1 MITLIPPLGIL
12 IDIPLGILMW
22 TLSLQFVL
30 GIFISEDSRLKFVQ
44 IIRGLN
50 TPVLLLTNLI
60 RPGFI
65 IDRLAPLY
73 AALILFIARYY
84 LFPLIISFDVESFT
98 QMPLEKLLLSAK
110 TDLGLYPNSTDRNSS

>member
-1 MITLIPPLGIL
+1 MITIIPPLGIL

-22 TLSLQFVL
+22 TLSVQFVL
-30 GIFISEDSRLKFVQ
+30 GIFISENTRLKFVQ
-44 IIRGLN
+44 IIRGVN
-50 TPVLLLTNLI
+50 TPVLVLTNLI

-84 LFPLIISFDVESFT
+84 LFPLIIGFDVESFT

-110 TDLGLYPNSTDRNSS
+110 TDLGL

>member
-22 TLSLQFVL
+22 TLSVQFSL
-30 GIFISEDSRLKFVQ
+30 GIFIRENSQLRFAQV
-44 IIRGLN
+44 IRGFN
-50 TPVLLLTNLI
+50 TPVLMLTNLI
-60 RPGFI
+60 RPSFV

-84 LFPLIISFDVESFT
+84 LFPLIIGFDVESFT

-110 TDLGLYPNSTDRNSS
+110 TDLGL

>member
-12 IDIPLGILMW
+12 IDIPFGILMW

-30 GIFISEDSRLKFVQ
+30 GIFISENSLLKFVQ
-44 IIRGLN
+44 IIRGVN
-50 TPVLLLTNLI
+50 TPVLVLTNLI

-84 LFPLIISFDVESFT
+84 LFPLIIGFDVESFT

-110 TDLGLYPNSTDRNSS
+110 TDLGL

>member
-22 TLSLQFVL
+22 TLSLQFVV

-50 TPVLLLTNLI
+50 IAVLVLTNLI

-73 AALILFIARYY
+73 AALIVFIARYY
-84 LFPLIISFDVESFT
+84 LFPLIIGFDVESFT

-110 TDLGLYPNSTDRNSS
+110 TDLGL

>member
-44 IIRGLN
+44 IIREVN
-50 TPVLLLTNLI
+50 TPVLVLTNLI

-84 LFPLIISFDVESFT
+84 LFPLIIGFDVESFT

-110 TDLGLYPNSTDRNSS
+110 TDLGL

>member
-22 TLSLQFVL
+22 TLSLQFLL
-30 GIFISEDSRLKFVQ
+30 GIFINENSRLRFVQ
-44 IIRGLN
+44 IIRGVN
-50 TPVLLLTNLI
+50 TPVLMLTNLI
-60 RPGFI
+60 RPGFV

-84 LFPLIISFDVESFT
+84 LFPLIIGFDVESFT

-110 TDLGLYPNSTDRNSS
+110 TDLAL

>member
-1 MITLIPPLGIL
+1 MAGHDFARGPFF
-12 IDIPLGILMW
+12 MC
-22 TLSLQFVL
+22 LSNSVL
-30 GIFISEDSRLKFVQ
+30 CIFFSPARLVT
-44 IIRGLN
+44 IAVSSIAAPHIWPDIRGLN
-50 TPVLLLTNLI
+50 TPVLVLANLI

-84 LFPLIISFDVESFT
+84 LFPLIIGFDVESFT

-110 TDLGLYPNSTDRNSS
+110 TDLGL

>member
-22 TLSLQFVL
+22 TLSVQFSL
-30 GIFISEDSRLKFVQ
+30 GIFISENSQLRFAQV
-44 IIRGLN
+44 IRGFN
-50 TPVLLLTNLI
+50 TPVLMLTNLI
-60 RPGFI
+60 RPSFV

-84 LFPLIISFDVESFT
+84 LFPLIIGFDVESFT

-110 TDLGLYPNSTDRNSS
+110 TNLTS

>member
-30 GIFISEDSRLKFVQ
+30 GIFISQDSRLKFVQ
-44 IIRGLN
+44 IIFGVN
-50 TPVLLLTNLI
+50 TPVLVLTNLI
-60 RPGFI
+60 SPGFI
-65 IDRLAPLY
+65 IDRLTPLY

-84 LFPLIISFDVESFT
+84 LFPLIIGFDVESFT

-110 TDLGLYPNSTDRNSS
+110 TDLGL

>member
-30 GIFISEDSRLKFVQ
+30 GIFISQNSRLKFVQ
-44 IIRGLN
+44 IIFGVN
-50 TPVLLLTNLI
+50 TPVLVLTNLI
-60 RPGFI
+60 SPGFI

-84 LFPLIISFDVESFT
+84 LFPLIIGFDVESFT

-110 TDLGLYPNSTDRNSS
+110 TDLGL

>member
-44 IIRGLN
+44 IIHGVN
-50 TPVLLLTNLI
+50 TLVLVLTNLI

-84 LFPLIISFDVESFT
+84 LFPLIIGFDVESFT

-110 TDLGLYPNSTDRNSS
+110 TDLGL

>member
-22 TLSLQFVL
+22 TLSLQFLL
-30 GIFISEDSRLKFVQ
+30 GIFINENSRLRFVQ
-44 IIRGLN
+44 IIRGVN
-50 TPVLLLTNLI
+50 TPLLMLTNLI
-60 RPGFI
+60 RPGFV

-73 AALILFIARYY
+73 AALILFVARYY
-84 LFPLIISFDVESFT
+84 LFPLIIGFDVESFT

-110 TDLGLYPNSTDRNSS
+110 TDIGL

>member
-12 IDIPLGILMW
+12 IDILLGILMW

-44 IIRGLN
+44 IIRGVN
-50 TPVLLLTNLI
+50 TPVLVLTNLI

-84 LFPLIISFDVESFT
+84 LFPLIIGFDVESFT

-110 TDLGLYPNSTDRNSS
+110 TDLGL

>member
-22 TLSLQFVL
+22 TLSLQFLL
-30 GIFISEDSRLKFVQ
+30 GIFINENSRLRFVQ
-44 IIRGLN
+44 IIRGVN
-50 TPVLLLTNLI
+50 TPVLMLTNLI
-60 RPGFI
+60 RPGFV

-84 LFPLIISFDVESFT
+84 LFPLVIGFDVESFT
-98 QMPLEKLLLSAK
+98 QMPLEKLLLSAE
-110 TDLGLYPNSTDRNSS
+110 TDLGL

>member
-22 TLSLQFVL
+22 TLSVQFVL
-30 GIFISEDSRLKFVQ
+30 GIFISENNRLKFVQ
-44 IIRGLN
+44 IIRGVN
-50 TPVLLLTNLI
+50 TPVLVLTNLI
-60 RPGFI
+60 RPDFI
-65 IDRLAPLY
+65 IDRLSPLY

-84 LFPLIISFDVESFT
+84 LFPLIIGFDVESFT

-110 TDLGLYPNSTDRNSS
+110 TDLGL

>member
-50 TPVLLLTNLI
+50 TPVLVLTNLI
-60 RPGFI
+60 RPRFI

-84 LFPLIISFDVESFT
+84 LFPLIIGFDVESFT

-110 TDLGLYPNSTDRNSS
+110 TDLGL

>member
-50 TPVLLLTNLI
+50 TAVLVLTNLI

-73 AALILFIARYY
+73 AALIVFIARYY
-84 LFPLIISFDVESFT
+84 LFPLIIGFDVESFT

-110 TDLGLYPNSTDRNSS
+110 TDLGL

>member
-44 IIRGLN
+44 IIRGVN
-50 TPVLLLTNLI
+50 IPVLVLTNLI

-65 IDRLAPLY
+65 VDRLAPLY

-84 LFPLIISFDVESFT
+84 LFPLIIGFDVESFT

-110 TDLGLYPNSTDRNSS
+110 TDLGL

>member
-50 TPVLLLTNLI
+50 IAVLVLTNLI

-73 AALILFIARYY
+73 AALIVFIARYY
-84 LFPLIISFDVESFT
+84 LFPLIIGFDVESFT

-110 TDLGLYPNSTDRNSS
+110 TDLGL

>member
-30 GIFISEDSRLKFVQ
+30 CIFISEDSRPKFVQ

-50 TPVLLLTNLI
+50 TPVLVLTNLI

-73 AALILFIARYY
+73 AALILFVARYY
-84 LFPLIISFDVESFT
+84 LFPLIIGFDVESFT

-110 TDLGLYPNSTDRNSS
+110 TDLGL

>member
-30 GIFISEDSRLKFVQ
+30 GIFISEDSRLKFVH
-44 IIRGLN
+44 IIRGVN
-50 TPVLLLTNLI
+50 TPVLVLTNLI

-84 LFPLIISFDVESFT
+84 LFPLIIGFDVESFT

-110 TDLGLYPNSTDRNSS
+110 TDLGL

>member
-44 IIRGLN
+44 IIRGVN
-50 TPVLLLTNLI
+50 TPVLVLTNLI

-84 LFPLIISFDVESFT
+84 LFPLIIGFDVESFT

-110 TDLGLYPNSTDRNSS
+110 TDLSL

>member
-30 GIFISEDSRLKFVQ
+30 GIFISQDSRLKFVQ
-44 IIRGLN
+44 IIFGVN
-50 TPVLLLTNLI
+50 TPVLVLTNLI
-60 RPGFI
+60 SPGFI
-65 IDRLAPLY
+65 INRLTPLY

-84 LFPLIISFDVESFT
+84 LFPLIIGFDVESFT

-110 TDLGLYPNSTDRNSS
+110 TDLGL

>member
-22 TLSLQFVL
+22 TLCVQFLL
-30 GIFISEDSRLKFVQ
+30 GIFISENSRLKFVQ
-44 IIRGLN
+44 IIRGFN
-50 TPVLLLTNLI
+50 TPILIMANLI
-60 RPGFI
+60 RPGFV

-73 AALILFIARYY
+73 SALILFIARYY
-84 LFPLIISFDVESFT
+84 LFPLNIGFDVESFA

-110 TDLGLYPNSTDRNSS
+110 TDLGL

>member
-1 MITLIPPLGIL
+1 MITLIPLLGIL

-73 AALILFIARYY
+73 ASLILFIARYY
-84 LFPLIISFDVESFT
+84 LFPMIIGFDVESFT

-110 TDLGLYPNSTDRNSS
+110 TDLGL

>member
-44 IIRGLN
+44 IIRGVN
-50 TPVLLLTNLI
+50 TPVLVLTNLI
-60 RPGFI
+60 RPDFI

-84 LFPLIISFDVESFT
+84 LFPLVIGFDVESFT

-110 TDLGLYPNSTDRNSS
+110 TDLGL

>member
-30 GIFISEDSRLKFVQ
+30 GIFISEDSGLKFVQ
-44 IIRGLN
+44 IIRGVN
-50 TPVLLLTNLI
+50 TPVMVLTNLI

-73 AALILFIARYY
+73 AALIVFIARYY
-84 LFPLIISFDVESFT
+84 LFPLIIGFDVESFT

-110 TDLGLYPNSTDRNSS
+110 TDLGL